1 MRKKAP
7 SLPLRSAVNYI
18 ETCAV
23 TPSSQWILIK
33 PSGHL
38 FVAEQEVP
46 VFVRVCRTKLW
57 LCTEDSIFMTLL
69 LILYVLCRYP
79 PPLFFSIY
87 IHYVKYL
94 FGSSLRNSGCRAGM
108 PYANQDKWKSGV
120 SYRWW
125 NAAEYIYS
133 PCLRLGFFFFF
144 LYFAGIFH
152 FLLLYT
158 FAQLHS
164 GGKSCTF
171 PPLHVSDNFSY

>member
-7 SLPLRSAVNYI
+7 SLPLKSAVNYR

-33 PSGHL
+33 PTGHL
-38 FVAEQEVP
+38 FRSRTRSSS
-46 VFVRVCRTKLW
+46 FFGFFLRVCRTKLW
-57 LCTEDSIFMTLL
+57 LCTDDSIFMTLL
-69 LILYVLCRYP
+69 LILYVLCRYS
-79 PPLFFSIY
+79 PLPFFFFSIY

-120 SYRWW
+120 SYWWW

-133 PCLRLGFFFFF
+133 PCLRFEF
-144 LYFAGIFH
+144 LYFYWNISLSAAVH
-152 FLLLYT
+152 FCSTTFWRQVLY
-158 FAQLHS
+158 
-164 GGKSCTF
+164 F
-171 PPLHVSDNFSY
+171 PSTACSW